1 MSRAIRGS
9 RRSATVRYVALSLL
23 ALLFL
28 VPFYVLLRNAFST
41 QQGIAAAVWH
51 WLPDSNGLD
60 TLHQVFGN
68 QNVPVGRSLLNTA
81 VVSVVQTLATVLIS
95 ALAGYGLARIE
106 HRFARIVLGLTVLTL
121 MVPAAVT
128 FIPSFVLVSS
138 LGWISSLRGLIV
150 PLIFSAFATFL
161 FRQYFLSFPRELE
174 EAAYI
179 DGAGYWRTFWS
190 VVMPNTLGICAAI
203 GTITFIGAWNAFLW
217 PLLIAQDNDH
227 RTIQVALSQFLTSQR
242 ILYPELFMG
251 SLISIVPVVLVFIFL
266 QRYLVQGVERS
277 GID

>member
-1 MSRAIRGS
+1 MKARRRAAGIRYL
-9 RRSATVRYVALSLL
+9 VLSLL

-28 VPFYVLLRNAFST
+28 VPFYVLVRNAFST

-51 WLPDSNGLD
+51 WLPNSNGIE
-60 TLHQVFGN
+60 TLKNVFGN
-68 QNVPVGRSLLNTA
+68 QNVPVARSLLNT
-81 VVSVVQTLATVLIS
+81 VIVSVIQTVATLFVS
-95 ALAGYGLARIE
+95 ALAGYGLARIAN
-106 HRFARIVLGLTVLTL
+106 RFARVVLGLTVLTL

-128 FIPSFVLVSS
+128 FIPSFVMVSS
-138 LGWISSLRGLIV
+138 LGWISTLRGLIV
-150 PLIFSAFATFL
+150 PVMFSAFATFL

-266 QRYLVQGVERS
+266 QRYLIQGVERS

>member
-1 MSRAIRGS
+1 MKARRRAAGIRYL
-9 RRSATVRYVALSLL
+9 VLSLL

-51 WLPDSNGLD
+51 WLPNSNGVE
-60 TLHQVFGN
+60 TLKNVFGN
-68 QNVPVGRSLLNTA
+68 QNVPVARSLLNT
-81 VVSVVQTLATVLIS
+81 VIVSVIQTVATIVVS
-95 ALAGYGLARIE
+95 ALAGYGLARIDN
-106 HRFARIVLGLTVLTL
+106 RFARVVLGLTVLTL

-128 FIPSFVLVSS
+128 FIPSFVMVSS
-138 LGWISSLRGLIV
+138 LGWISTLRGLIIPV
-150 PLIFSAFATFL
+150 MFSAFATFL

-179 DGAGYWRTFWS
+179 DGAGYWRTFWA

-251 SLISIVPVVLVFIFL
+251 SLISIVPVVLVFLFL
-266 QRYLVQGVERS
+266 QRYLIQGVERS